1 MHTFTLDTNCIIA
14 LDEERVEATAIRALL
29 DAHASGD
36 ANVALVAISAS
47 EKQRGGGH
55 LESFSEFQQ
64 RIASLGLAYLELL
77 PPMFYWDVT
86 YWDWCICSNSEMEV
100 EEKKIHE
107 ILFPNVE
114 FLWQDYCAVRGW
126 KLNDITLT
134 HGWRNPKC
142 DVQALWSHI
151 FHKRNVFIT
160 TDRNFHAQSKKQKLM
175 ALGAN
180 RIETPESAVSFLR
193 TANTD

>member
-14 LDEERVEATAIRALL
+14 LDEERAEATAIRALL

-64 RIASLGLAYLELL
+64 RIASLGLAPLELL

-86 YWDWCICSNSEMEV
+86 YWDWCIWSDSEMEA
-100 EEKKIHE
+100 EENKIHE

-126 KLNDITLT
+126 KPNDVALT

-151 FHKRNVFIT
+151 FHKRDVFVT

-193 TANTD
+193 AANAG